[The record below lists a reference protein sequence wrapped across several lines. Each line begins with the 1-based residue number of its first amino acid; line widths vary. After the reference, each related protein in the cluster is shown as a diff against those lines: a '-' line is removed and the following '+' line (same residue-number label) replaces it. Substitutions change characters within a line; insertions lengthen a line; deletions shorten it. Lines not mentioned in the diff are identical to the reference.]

1 MKEISAEDITSV
13 IRRLCMEANSYLPD
27 DIKGKI
33 ATCRMTETWNL
44 AKNILGVIEE
54 NFSVAENDFVPICQ
68 DTGVACG
75 FFVLCE
81 DGKNKCKMRVGVEE

>member
-68 DTGVACG
+68 DTGVACV
-75 FFVLCE
+75 FFEIGYNTCIKITLFS
-81 DGKNKCKMRVGVEE
+81 